1 MVNRSALIPSVLVG
15 LLPERERLKHDL
27 KPSLADLRPTFLQD
41 RNLCRSS
48 LHVGWPGGSGRSL
61 ILKQIC
67 SGLLKAPLLK
77 GRGSLPHFHFVL
89 LKFGFEF
96 FCSVFLLLGR
106 CFRSGREN
114 VVEPLLTFT
123 VQMRH
128 GHQVMKS
135 RNFGQV
141 DFFFY
146 PLPVEMELCQ
156 KLIVSIICPKFFR
169 AQS

>member
-1 MVNRSALIPSVLVG
+1 MISDSETRSEQGCRKPMTSVM
-15 LLPERERLKHDL
+15 
-27 KPSLADLRPTFLQD
+27 
-41 RNLCRSS
+41 
-48 LHVGWPGGSGRSL
+48 
-61 ILKQIC
+61 
-67 SGLLKAPLLK
+67 
-77 GRGSLPHFHFVL
+77 GSLPHFHFVL

-106 CFRSGREN
+106 CFWSGREN

-135 RNFGQV
+135 RNFGQI

-146 PLPVEMELCQ
+146 FLSMEMELCQ
-156 KLIVSIICPKFFR
+156 
-169 AQS
+169 